1 MSSRELD
8 AAGIT
13 DPVVRAAYA
22 RCRRINA
29 TYGRSF
35 FLATRL
41 LPPAQR
47 PAIHALYGFARWADE
62 IVDSADGHP
71 AGPAGQGTG
80 RTVEQRAAELDR
92 LAEQLAAGLAGQP
105 CRHPV
110 LAALVDTV
118 LRHDID
124 PALFP
129 EFFAAM
135 RADLRVGEYP
145 DLAALRDY
153 MRGSAVALG
162 LQMLAVFGTVGPR
175 DEAERS
181 VRALGEGLQLTNI
194 IRDVAEDLDRGRV
207 YLPAADMAAFG
218 VDRALLAHCRA
229 TGRTEPRVRR
239 LLAHLGALARAAY
252 RQAEQGLPLLA
263 PTARPCVRTAL
274 VLYRAIL
281 DRVAAV
287 DHEVFAGRV
296 VVSTPR
302 RLAVALPGVGQ
313 ALWAR
318 LTAPATGSPATSP
331 PATNPPA
338 GTASAP
344 GR

>member
-22 RCRRINA
+22 RCRQINA

-35 FLATRL
+35 FLAAQL

-71 AGPAGQGTG
+71 AEAAPDGRGTS
-80 RTVEQRAAELDR
+80 RTAEQRAAELDR
-92 LAEQLAAGLAGQP
+92 LAAGLAAGLAGEP

-118 LRHDID
+118 LRHHID
-124 PALFP
+124 PALFT

-135 RADLRVGEYP
+135 RADLWVSEYP
-145 DLAALRDY
+145 DLAALRGY

-181 VRALGEGLQLTNI
+181 VRALGEGLQLTNF

-207 YLPAADMAAFG
+207 YLPVADMAAFG

-229 TGRTEPRVRR
+229 TGRTDPRVRR
-239 LLAHLGALARAAY
+239 LLAHLGALAHAAY

-281 DRVAAV
+281 DRIAAV
-287 DHEVFAGRV
+287 DYAVFAGRV
-296 VVSTPR
+296 VVSTPH
-302 RLAVALPGVGQ
+302 RLAVALPGLGQ

-318 LTAPATGSPATSP
+318 LAAPAPAP
-331 PATNPPA
+331 
-338 GTASAP
+338 P